1 MSDLYVC
8 VNCAEECIATRGDI
22 YACNRPRFR
31 LVDAPLTRTVMGD
44 LGVVRQAAR
53 DVERAMEG
61 AVWVCQVCEKGPC
74 LTSST
79 ADFRC
84 PAETKHVIDRWELLG
99 PTPLISHRNPG
110 VVTVASLL
118 ASRME

>member
-1 MSDLYVC
+1 MSDLFVC
-8 VNCAEECIATRGDI
+8 VNCAEECVATRGDI
-22 YACNRPRFR
+22 YACNRPLFR
-31 LVDAPLTRTVMGD
+31 LVDFPLTKTIGSFEN
-44 LGVVRQAAR
+44 VRSAAR
-53 DVERAMEG
+53 RVEETIRG
-61 AVWVCQVCEKGPC
+61 AVWVCKVCEKGPC

-84 PAETKHVIDRWELLG
+84 PAETVEAIDEWEMLG
-99 PTPLISHRNPG
+99 PTPLISHRNAE

>member
-8 VNCAEECIATRGDI
+8 VNCVEECVATRGDI
-22 YACNRPRFR
+22 YACNRPLFR
-31 LVDAPLTRTVMGD
+31 LVDAPLAKTVASFAPI
-44 LGVVRQAAR
+44 RKAAR
-53 DVERAMEG
+53 GVEEAMKG

-84 PAETKHVIDRWELLG
+84 PAETKHAIDRWELLG